1 MNLPTSVAE
10 RIKLVQLRI
19 VRRLAETNGLLTA
32 SVRNDLDELEKK
44 LVILLEGGYVGSPK
58 RGLNFS

>member
-32 SVRNDLDELEKK
+32 SERNDLDELEKK
-44 LVILLEGGYVGSPK
+44 LVILLEGGYVVSPK